1 MASIEDIKKLLESKS
16 FASARDLDELEEK
29 PDDKQNEV
37 RLNCEPMVGVMEEEG
52 KIFLNS
58 VRFSGRR
65 KSGSFNIRDI
75 NGGNQRNVTYKKLKL
90 SIGKRFMIQKE
101 MN

>member
-16 FASARDLDELEEK
+16 FTSARDLDELEEK
-29 PDDKQNEV
+29 PGDKQNEV

-58 VRFSGRR
+58 VRFSKAWNSLG
-65 KSGSFNIRDI
+65 KDI
-75 NGGNQRNVTYKKLKL
+75 PIK
-90 SIGKRFMIQKE
+90 
-101 MN
+101 

>member
-1 MASIEDIKKLLESKS
+1 MTFWLM
-16 FASARDLDELEEK
+16 F
-29 PDDKQNEV
+29 
-37 RLNCEPMVGVMEEEG
+37 EG
-52 KIFLNS
+52 NYYFIF
-58 VRFSGRR
+58 GRR